1 MSTILLDAGIE
12 LLSGTM
18 FNYND
23 PGSSDVTIDD
33 IASALSNVCRFAGHL
48 PRFYSVA
55 QHAVNVSLIVDQA
68 HRKAGLM
75 HDTAEA
81 FTNDLPTPLKFAVPV
96 FKQLEVSIESAMGQK
111 FGFQYPL
118 SPEVK
123 YADAQM
129 LLIEKEDIK
138 QCFAHWEVL
147 DGIEV
152 TELDR
157 AKVMIAP
164 MTPEQAKAAFL
175 MRWEEVRHDAA

>member
-1 MSTILLDAGIE
+1 MSIIQLDAGIE

-23 PGSSDVTIDD
+23 PASSDVTIED
-33 IASALSNVCRFAGHL
+33 IASALSNICRFAGHL

-55 QHAVNVSLIVDQA
+55 QHALNVSLIVDQK
-68 HRKAGLM
+68 HRKAGLL

-96 FKQLEVSIESAMGQK
+96 FKTLEVSIETAMGAK
-111 FGFQYPL
+111 FGFEYPL
-118 SPEVK
+118 SAEVK
-123 YADAQM
+123 YADAQL
-129 LLIEKEDIK
+129 LLIEKEEIK
-138 QCFAHWEVL
+138 NCFQHWEVL

-152 TELDR
+152 TEVDR
-157 AKVMIAP
+157 AKVILAP

-175 MRWEEVRHDAA
+175 QRWEEVRAD